1 MFCISCRITSNSSC
15 PSLKDVS
22 STDVVSSVSVVA
34 GGVVDIAS
42 GGVCIIPA
50 SRKISSTNAESR
62 PAFSKVV
69 LASSISS
76 DLVNPEF
83 TAVVFTFDSICPI
96 SLLGKTPV
104 VVNVVSAT
112 LIGVAMSVS
121 AGIVGT
127 SS

>member
-1 MFCISCRITSNSSC
+1 MLSIG
-15 PSLKDVS
+15 
-22 STDVVSSVSVVA
+22 VVSII
-34 GGVVDIAS
+34 VDIVS
-42 GGVCIIPA
+42 GGGCIIPA
-50 SRKISSTNAESR
+50 SCKILSINAGSR

-96 SLLGKTPV
+96 SLLGKAPV
-104 VVNVVSAT
+104 VVNVVPAT
-112 LIGVAMSVS
+112 LIGVAIPVVVVV
-121 AGIVGT
+121 VGT